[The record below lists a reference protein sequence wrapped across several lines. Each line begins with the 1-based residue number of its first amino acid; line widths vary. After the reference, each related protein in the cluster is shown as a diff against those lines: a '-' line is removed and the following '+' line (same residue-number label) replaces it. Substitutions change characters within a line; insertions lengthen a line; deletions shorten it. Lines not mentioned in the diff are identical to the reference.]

1 MTEVR
6 LRSFGIF
13 VDGWE
18 LGLSWANWWVA
29 DQVDYWTIEIAEK
42 VVLIDFIV
50 VPERKV
56 CVILNHLPE
65 YIALT
70 LAEPGCLA
78 FTASHLADKP
88 TIFDVYEEFDGAES
102 FAARQARVQA
112 SRRGADT
119 KNVERSYGVTGI

>member
-1 MTEVR
+1 M
-6 LRSFGIF
+6 
-13 VDGWE
+13 
-18 LGLSWANWWVA
+18 
-29 DQVDYWTIEIAEK
+29 
-42 VVLIDFIV
+42 VLIDFIV

-56 CVILNHLPE
+56 GVILNRLPE

-88 TIFDVYEEFDGAES
+88 TIFDVYEKFDGAES

-112 SRRGADT
+112 SPWGADT
-119 KNVERSYGVTGI
+119 KMVNVLTRSLAFKSRSACSRKMAKDTF